1 MFSFHAT
8 KVFHTIEGGCVCF
21 RDPDLKDRLFRIKN
35 FGIQENETWGVGG
48 NATMNEFEAAMGV
61 CNLRHLEEQ
70 IRKYHP
76 VIAAVADEEKARQL
90 RLRISD
96 LDVKVVSGME
106 GMIEAV
112 TLPQT
117 DIVVT
122 AVVGMIGIRPTLEAI
137 NAGKDIALA
146 NKETLV
152 TAGHLVM
159 KAASEKSPLS

>member
-1 MFSFHAT
+1 MKTLSILGST
-8 KVFHTIEGGCVCF
+8 GSIGTQTLDVVSNYPDQF
-21 RDPDLKDRLFRIKN
+21 R
-35 FGIQENETWGVGG
+35 V
-48 NATMNEFEAAMGV
+48 AALTAGS
-61 CNLRHLEEQ
+61 NIALLEEQ

-137 NAGKDIALA
+137 NAGKDIWRSYEQDA
-146 NKETLV
+146 V
-152 TAGHLVM
+152 CG
-159 KAASEKSPLS
+159 LS